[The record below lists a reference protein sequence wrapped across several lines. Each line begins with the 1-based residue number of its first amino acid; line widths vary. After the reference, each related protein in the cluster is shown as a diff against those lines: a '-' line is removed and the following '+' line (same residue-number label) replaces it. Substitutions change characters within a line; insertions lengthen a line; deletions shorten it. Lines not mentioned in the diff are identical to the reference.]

1 MGKYGT
7 NVTGLGAYEGGV
19 NADNGA
25 TLVSTDSDGEK
36 SQLFGP
42 AALREQLA
50 GVANGDFEVLPDN
63 ATGSISE
70 SNPLPY
76 FTFTDN
82 SSGRIVAT
90 IADSTLATGQTVLR
104 FTLTSAVA
112 ADSVSFSRYVPITTS
127 EARSYGNEPRVAFV
141 SATSDT
147 LYRLTFTSQYVTA
160 DFVATGTGGSVVQT
174 GAQLATKIA
183 ASVAGAEWQ
192 APVNGTGSVP
202 ADAAFLLLTLS
213 VSATGS
219 VASATLD
226 ISEIRIDK
234 QQIQYLL
241 SDQVAPDLWRAALY
255 LYDGNLILSNGGV
268 VGSESYLF
276 IAAESGDIT
285 LDAKS
290 QGKTISLTSA
300 SRTAS
305 TVTIVTT
312 RTHEFATGYEVV
324 VAGITGAAGTSMNGT
339 FIVTVTDST
348 TFTYTAAGTAG
359 SGTVTSATVKAGPG
373 SGIIYLKPAATAAGK
388 VRIEGRTDITG
399 AANIT
404 GLTTMSGAAAV
415 TGDVTV
421 TGNLSASI
429 NMGTNNLF
437 GSPALTGP
445 AVGLG
450 GTNNRTW
457 VFSNSSGPADVLTSG
472 STTRAGVLITKA
484 VNGQPTTNINGSGT
498 TDAFAD
504 ALRNGAIAVDTSNNR
519 SYFYSSGWKYA
530 NLTTPS
536 DSRLKQ
542 EITAIT
548 GALDTLRQLVPVAF
562 KWKAPEAHGRT
573 DAVADDGKRL
583 GFIADQVATTD
594 LAHWV
599 ETLGVD
605 DREAHLVDTTEV
617 LAVNIPQNEME
628 ALVVQALLDI
638 DTRLKALESR

>member
-7 NVTGLGAYEGGV
+7 NLEGFGAFEGGV

-42 AALREQLA
+42 AAIREQLA
-50 GVANGDFEVLPDN
+50 GVANGDFEVVPND
-63 ATGSISE
+63 ATGAISE

-82 SSGRIVAT
+82 SSGRIVAS
-90 IADSTLATGQTVLR
+90 IADSALAPGQTILR

-112 ADSVSFSRYVPITTS
+112 SDSVSFSRYVPITTS

-160 DFVATGTGGSVVQT
+160 DFVATGTAGSVVQT

-202 ADAAFLLLTLS
+202 ADAAYLLLTLS

-241 SDQVAPDLWRAALY
+241 SDQVDPDNWRGAFY

-268 VGSESYLF
+268 VGSEPYVVLY
-276 IAAESGDIT
+276 ANSGDIAI
-285 LDAKS
+285 DARS
-290 QGKTISLTSA
+290 QGKTISLASA

-305 TVTIVTT
+305 TVTIVTS
-312 RTHEFATGYEVV
+312 RTHEFATGYEV
-324 VAGITGAAGTSMNGT
+324 
-339 FIVTVTDST
+339 IVTVTNTT

-388 VRIEGRTDITG
+388 VQVDGNLAVDGDIAATG
-399 AANIT
+399 EVQSSSNIYAT
-404 GLTTMSGAAAV
+404 AYFFTLVSGAPYLW
-415 TGDVTV
+415 TGGSTNARLISAGNTAG
-421 TGNLSASI
+421 TGGADLASSA
-429 NMGTNNLF
+429 
-437 GSPALTGP
+437 
-445 AVGLG
+445 
-450 GTNNRTW
+450 
-457 VFSNSSGPADVLTSG
+457 
-472 STTRAGVLITKA
+472 STTRSGVIITKA
-484 VNGQPTTNINGSGT
+484 TAGQPTTNLNGTGT

-504 ALRNGAIAVDTSNNR
+504 ALRNGAKAVDTTNNR
-519 SYFYSSGWKYA
+519 AYSYSNGWKYSA
-530 NLTTPS
+530 LTTPS
-536 DSRLKQ
+536 DSRLKEQ
-542 EITAIT
+542 ITDIS

-562 KWKAPEAHGRT
+562 KWKRPEAHGRSEC
-573 DAVADDGKRL
+573 VSDDGTRM

-605 DREAHLVDTTEV
+605 DREADLVDTEDV

-628 ALVVQALLDI
+628 ALLVQALLDI